1 MKEFVKVQDITK
13 TYKMGEVEIHA
24 VDHISFSIEQGELV
38 VIVGHDKKSCSLSI
52 NSPSYDRISVF

>member
-24 VDHISFSIEQGELV
+24 VDHISFR
-38 VIVGHDKKSCSLSI
+38 LSRE
-52 NSPSYDRISVF
+52 NLL